1 MYAEDATTRGKE
13 GAPQRGGPSG
23 IKWRISPTKAEGR
36 PAGGSQQGVAPFF
49 GAESLII
56 VELAE
61 GGILKDAEHFEKIG
75 SKVAAFQFLA
85 GQPKH
90 FTFRGGSKRTSEAG
104 GTE

>member
-1 MYAEDATTRGKE
+1 MGRR
-13 GAPQRGGPSG
+13 GAPERGGPPG
-23 IKWRISPTKAEGR
+23 AKRRCGTTKAEGR

-49 GAESLII
+49 GAGSLII